1 MGTYSHPEKLTG
13 LLSPLWER
21 FVACPP
27 CGHQFKLDIN
37 FFDLANAKLGR
48 QFVLDDLRRL
58 VCSNCGS
65 RGAELLPPSAEAPL
79 VKRSDR
85 TRHDRGVIPDPHED
99 WWSRDRQD

>member
-1 MGTYSHPEKLTG
+1 MSTHGESENRTG
-13 LLSPLWER
+13 LLSPLWGR

-27 CGHQFKLDIN
+27 CGHQLQLDVK
-37 FFDLANAKLGR
+37 FFDLANSKLGR
-48 QFVLDDLRRL
+48 QFIQDDLRRL

-85 TRHDRGVIPDPHED
+85 TRYDRGLIPDPHED
-99 WWSRDRQD
+99 WWSRDRHD